1 MFFDM
6 LLLDCQ
12 ANIGREKN
20 TDTNLFRYLYWLPLR
35 MFYNIKFSLKTNKIK
50 NLKEDYFVMNQETEV
65 IEKQDV
71 VIRFSGDSGDGMQ
84 LTGQQFSD
92 TAALFGNDV
101 STFPDYPAE
110 IRAPQGT
117 VGGVSGFQV
126 HIGEE
131 HITTPGDFADVLVA
145 MNPAALKANLRW
157 AKKAGTIILD
167 TDAFTDKH
175 LERAGYT
182 SNPLTDHSLDDYNVI
197 AVNITKLTIEALKE
211 TGLDQKSVLRCKNMF
226 ALGMTYWMFERSV
239 EHTEAF
245 FDMKFAKK
253 PSIASANKLVLRAGY
268 NYAANVH
275 ALAVHFKVAP
285 AHIEKGKYRTITG
298 NKATAWGLL
307 AAAEKAGLPLFC
319 GSYPITPATDILQ
332 ELALR
337 RDLGAKTYQAEDEI
351 GGICTAIGASYA
363 GNFAVTTTSGPGLA
377 LKSEACGLAVMAE
390 LPLVIVDVQRG
401 GPSTGLPTKTEQ
413 SDLMQALYG
422 RNGESPMPVIAA
434 STSGNCFDYAFIA
447 GKIALEHMTPVILL
461 TDGFLANGAQPWLIP
476 SMAKLPEIKIRR
488 AKEGDNYQPYARD
501 PETLAR
507 TWAVPGTKGLE
518 HRIGGLEKMNI
529 TGTISYVPENHQVM
543 TDLRQEKVARIANY
557 IPQQEVF
564 GNPEGGEVLV
574 VGWGG
579 TYGHLFS
586 AVKELRKEGKDVSLA
601 HFNYINPLPKNT
613 QEVLAKFKK
622 ILVCELNLGQ
632 FAAYLR
638 SKYPE
643 FTYQQY
649 NKVAGLPFTV
659 LEIKEEVNKLMND

>member
-1 MFFDM
+1 
-6 LLLDCQ
+6 
-12 ANIGREKN
+12 
-20 TDTNLFRYLYWLPLR
+20 
-35 MFYNIKFSLKTNKIK
+35 MFYNIKFPLETNKIK

-182 SNPLTDHSLDDYNVI
+182 SNPLTDHSLNDYNVI

-239 EHTEAF
+239 EHTESF

-253 PSIASANKLVLRAGY
+253 PNIASANKLVLRAGY

-488 AKEGDNYQPYARD
+488 AKEGDDYQPYARD

-557 IPQQEVF
+557 IPQQQVY
-564 GNPEGGEVLV
+564 GNPEGGDILI

-613 QEVLAKFKK
+613 REVLAKFKK

-659 LEIKEEVNKLMND
+659 LEIKEEVNKLIND

>member
-1 MFFDM
+1 M
-6 LLLDCQ
+6 
-12 ANIGREKN
+12 
-20 TDTNLFRYLYWLPLR
+20 
-35 MFYNIKFSLKTNKIK
+35 S
-50 NLKEDYFVMNQETEV
+50 QETEV

-126 HIGEE
+126 HIGDE
-131 HITTPGDFADVLVA
+131 HVTTPGDYADVLVA

-157 AKKAGTIILD
+157 VKKAGTIIVD

-175 LERAGYT
+175 LEKAGYAA
-182 SNPLTDHSLDDYNVI
+182 NPLTDHSLEDYNVV
-197 AVNITKLTIEALKE
+197 AVDITKLTVEALKE
-211 TGLDQKSVLRCKNMF
+211 TGLDQKSMLRCKNMF

-239 EHTEAF
+239 EHSEAF
-245 FDMKFAKK
+245 LDMKFAKK
-253 PSIASANKLVLRAGY
+253 PAIAAANKLVLRAGY

-285 AHIEKGKYRTITG
+285 AAIEKGKYRTITG

-319 GSYPITPATDILQ
+319 GSYPITPATDILH

-377 LKSEACGLAVMAE
+377 LKTEACGLAVMAE

-413 SDLMQALYG
+413 ADLMQALYG

-434 STSGNCFDYAFIA
+434 STSGNCFDYAFMA

-476 SMAKLPEIKIRR
+476 SMAKLPEIKLRI
-488 AKEGDNYQPYARD
+488 AKEGDDYHPYARD

-507 TWAVPGTKGLE
+507 TWALPGTKGLE

-529 TGTISYVPENHQVM
+529 TGNISYVPENHQVM
-543 TDLRQEKVARIANY
+543 TDLRAEKVERIAND
-557 IPQQEVF
+557 IPLQEVY
-564 GNPEGGEVLV
+564 GNPDGGEVLV

-579 TYGHLFS
+579 TYGHLYS
-586 AVKELRKEGKDVSLA
+586 AVKELRKEGKDVSLT
-601 HFNYINPLPKNT
+601 HFNYINPLPRNT
-613 QEVLAKFKK
+613 KEIFARYKK
-622 ILVCELNLGQ
+622 IIVCELNLGQ
-632 FAAYLR
+632 FASYLR
-638 SKYPE
+638 SKCPGFE
-643 FTYQQY
+643 FLQC

-659 LEIKEEVNKLMND
+659 AEVKEKVGQLFN

>member
-1 MFFDM
+1 M
-6 LLLDCQ
+6 
-12 ANIGREKN
+12 
-20 TDTNLFRYLYWLPLR
+20 T
-35 MFYNIKFSLKTNKIK
+35 
-50 NLKEDYFVMNQETEV
+50 QEAKV
-65 IEKQDV
+65 IEKHDV

-92 TAALFGNDV
+92 TSALFGNDV
-101 STFPDYPAE
+101 ATFPDYPAE

-131 HITTPGDFADVLVA
+131 HITTPGDYADVLVA

-157 AKKAGTIILD
+157 AKKAGTIIVD

-175 LERAGYT
+175 IERAGYT
-182 SNPLTDHSLDDYNVI
+182 ENPLENGSLTDYNVI
-197 AVNITKLTIEALKE
+197 PVRITELTIEALRE

-226 ALGMTYWMFERSV
+226 ALGMIYWMFERSV

-245 FDMKFAKK
+245 FDIKFGKR

-275 ALAVHFKVAP
+275 ALAVHFKVSP
-285 AHIEKGKYRTITG
+285 ATIEKGKYRTITG

-319 GSYPITPATDILQ
+319 GSYPITPATDILH

-422 RNGESPMPVIAA
+422 RNGECPMPVIAA
-434 STSGNCFDYAFIA
+434 STSGNCFDYAFMA

-476 SMAKLPEIKIRR
+476 SMADLPAIHLRV
-488 AKEGDNYQPYARD
+488 AKEGDEYQPYARD

-507 TWAVPGTKGLE
+507 IWAWPGTKGLE

-529 TGTISYVPENHQVM
+529 TGNISYVPENHQVM
-543 TDLRQEKVARIANY
+543 TDLREAKVERIAQY
-557 IPQQEVF
+557 IPEQEVY
-564 GNPEGGEVLV
+564 GNPEGGEVLI

-579 TYGHLFS
+579 TYGHLVS
-586 AVKELRKEGKDVSLA
+586 VAKEMRSEGKDVSLA

-613 QEVLAKFKK
+613 GDIFVRYKK
-622 ILVCELNLGQ
+622 IVVCELNLGQ
-632 FAAYLR
+632 FAGYLR
-638 SKYPE
+638 SKFPQY
-643 FTYQQY
+643 TYLQC
-649 NKVAGLPFTV
+649 NKVEGLPFTV
-659 LEIKEEVNKLMND
+659 VELKEKISHLMNI